1 MRRGGRRGFTLVEL
15 LVVIAV
21 LALLAAFLLPIYSSA
36 RERGRQTVCLANL
49 RQIGQALSMYRQDY
63 GSYPGFWAGV
73 PEALAPYVKNQR
85 LLFCP
90 SSKQPQGIK
99 LSSSYAF
106 LIDGDRLRFPH
117 GNELQPRS
125 VIVYCRDHA
134 KKEPLDKRYEGMFPV
149 LRHDGAIGIIPA
161 GKVRVSSRAMP
172 NRAPWFGG
180 GVEVLAFPP

>member
-1 MRRGGRRGFTLVEL
+1 MVEL
-15 LVVIAV
+15 LLVVAV
-21 LALLAAFLLPIYSSA
+21 LALLAAFLLPVYFSS

-63 GSYPGFWAGV
+63 DSYPGFWAGV

-90 SSKQPQGIK
+90 SSTEPQGIK

-125 VIVYCRDHA
+125 VIVYCFYHA
-134 KKEPLDKRYEGMFPV
+134 KREPLGKSHEGRYPV
-149 LRHDGAIGIIPA
+149 LRQDGAVEIIPA
-161 GKVRVSSRAMP
+161 GQVRVSSRSAP

-180 GVEVLAFPP
+180 SVEVLAFPR